1 MESISSL
8 LADYGA
14 DIPLAFWTNIRLA
27 FLATLGSF
35 VLGVVLALFRIS
47 PVPSLRA
54 LGTGYVNVVRNTPL
68 TIIMLLGVLAVWGQL
83 KISFSSDFTL
93 NFFIYAVIAL
103 SLYHAA
109 FMCEA
114 IRSGV
119 NTVPLGQA
127 EAARSIGL
135 GFLPAARH
143 VILPQALR
151 GAITPLGNTVIA
163 LTKNTTVAAAA
174 SVAEASGLMKRM
186 IEFSPDVMV
195 AIFLTFAIG
204 FTIAYFLAFE
214 VRSKAIQSVLFLICT
229 IPFWTSNVIRMIAW
243 VPLLGRNGLVEIDTE
258 RGGLGLQRV
267 EHVRQAARQRGAVVD
282 GQLASDGLRRQAVAQ
297 GGQEEH
303 RPDHQFLFIAPERRP
318 R

>member
-83 KISFSSDFTL
+83 KVSFSSDFTL

-186 IEFSPDVMV
+186 IEFSPDLMV

-204 FTIAYFLAFE
+204 FC
-214 VRSKAIQSVLFLICT
+214 LIV
-229 IPFWTSNVIRMIAW
+229 IPIG
-243 VPLLGRNGLVEIDTE
+243 LLTTW
-258 RGGLGLQRV
+258 
-267 EHVRQAARQRGAVVD
+267 
-282 GQLASDGLRRQAVAQ
+282 ASEKWAVA
-297 GGQEEH
+297 
-303 RPDHQFLFIAPERRP
+303 R
-318 R
+318 

>member
-83 KISFSSDFTL
+83 KVSFSSDFTL

-151 GAITPLGNTVIA
+151 VIIPPLISQYLN
-163 LTKNTTVAAAA
+163 
-174 SVAEASGLMKRM
+174 LMKN
-186 IEFSPDVMV
+186 SSL
-195 AIFLTFAIG
+195 AIAVGYMDIKGTLGGTTLNQTGRELESI
-204 FTIAYFLAFE
+204 
-214 VRSKAIQSVLFLICT
+214 VLMMGVYLVLSLI
-229 IPFWTSNVIRMIAW
+229 ISAGMNLFNARVK
-243 VPLLGRNGLVEIDTE
+243 LKE
-258 RGGLGLQRV
+258 R
-267 EHVRQAARQRGAVVD
+267 
-282 GQLASDGLRRQAVAQ
+282 
-297 GGQEEH
+297 
-303 RPDHQFLFIAPERRP
+303 
-318 R
+318 

>member
-27 FLATLGSF
+27 FLATVGSF

-54 LGTGYVNVVRNTPL
+54 IGTAYVNVVRNTPL

-83 KISFSSDFTL
+83 KITFSSDFTL

-127 EAARSIGL
+127 EAARAIGL

-204 FTIAYFLAFE
+204 FC
-214 VRSKAIQSVLFLICT
+214 LIV
-229 IPFWTSNVIRMIAW
+229 IPIG
-243 VPLLGRNGLVEIDTE
+243 LLTTW
-258 RGGLGLQRV
+258 
-267 EHVRQAARQRGAVVD
+267 
-282 GQLASDGLRRQAVAQ
+282 ASDKWAVA
-297 GGQEEH
+297 
-303 RPDHQFLFIAPERRP
+303 R
-318 R
+318 

>member
-47 PVPSLRA
+47 PVPSLRV

-204 FTIAYFLAFE
+204 FC
-214 VRSKAIQSVLFLICT
+214 LIV
-229 IPFWTSNVIRMIAW
+229 IPIG
-243 VPLLGRNGLVEIDTE
+243 LLTTW
-258 RGGLGLQRV
+258 
-267 EHVRQAARQRGAVVD
+267 
-282 GQLASDGLRRQAVAQ
+282 ASEKWAVA
-297 GGQEEH
+297 
-303 RPDHQFLFIAPERRP
+303 R
-318 R
+318 

>member
-35 VLGVVLALFRIS
+35 ALGVVLALFRIS

-83 KISFSSDFTL
+83 KVSFSSDFTL

-186 IEFSPDVMV
+186 IEFSPDVMM

-204 FTIAYFLAFE
+204 FC
-214 VRSKAIQSVLFLICT
+214 LIV
-229 IPFWTSNVIRMIAW
+229 IPIG
-243 VPLLGRNGLVEIDTE
+243 LLTTW
-258 RGGLGLQRV
+258 
-267 EHVRQAARQRGAVVD
+267 
-282 GQLASDGLRRQAVAQ
+282 ASEKWAVA
-297 GGQEEH
+297 
-303 RPDHQFLFIAPERRP
+303 R
-318 R
+318 

>member
-54 LGTGYVNVVRNTPL
+54 LGAGYVNVVRNTPL

-83 KISFSSDFTL
+83 KVSFSSDFTL

-204 FTIAYFLAFE
+204 FC
-214 VRSKAIQSVLFLICT
+214 LIV
-229 IPFWTSNVIRMIAW
+229 IPIG
-243 VPLLGRNGLVEIDTE
+243 LLTTW
-258 RGGLGLQRV
+258 
-267 EHVRQAARQRGAVVD
+267 
-282 GQLASDGLRRQAVAQ
+282 ASEKWAVA
-297 GGQEEH
+297 
-303 RPDHQFLFIAPERRP
+303 R
-318 R
+318 

>member
-83 KISFSSDFTL
+83 KISFSADFTL

-103 SLYHAA
+103 SLYYAA

-204 FTIAYFLAFE
+204 FC
-214 VRSKAIQSVLFLICT
+214 LIV
-229 IPFWTSNVIRMIAW
+229 IPIG
-243 VPLLGRNGLVEIDTE
+243 LLTTW
-258 RGGLGLQRV
+258 
-267 EHVRQAARQRGAVVD
+267 
-282 GQLASDGLRRQAVAQ
+282 ASEKWAVA
-297 GGQEEH
+297 
-303 RPDHQFLFIAPERRP
+303 R
-318 R
+318 